1 MQRIETDLPG
11 VLVVEPDVYVDTR
24 GFFLESY
31 HERKYAGLGVTGR
44 FVQDNHSRST
54 RGTLRGLHYQ
64 LNRPQAKLCRVVLGE
79 VLDVAVD
86 IRRGSPTF
94 GRWVGVV
101 LSAEN
106 QRQVYI
112 PRGFAHGF
120 LVLSDAAEF
129 PISAMSS
136 IARRTSG
143 ALRGTTR
150 GSGSIGAFT
159 RRSFPRRT
167 GRIRCWT
174 PSRESCCRPTCRSPR
189 RACVILPTAAGGAA
203 SRCERYVIASHP
215 RRGSLS
221 LAAPRALS
229 GPAEVRFLL
238 FLSRSMRKKVVDRDD
253 LL

>member
-129 PISAMSS
+129 LYKCDEFYCPEDERGVAWNDPRIGIDWGVHAPILSEKDRKNPVLDAVP
-136 IARRTSG
+136 G
-143 ALRGTTR
+143 EL
-150 GSGSIGAFT
+150 
-159 RRSFPRRT
+159 
-167 GRIRCWT
+167 
-174 PSRESCCRPTCRSPR
+174 
-189 RACVILPTAAGGAA
+189 LPP
-203 SRCERYVIASHP
+203 YVP
-215 RRGSLS
+215 
-221 LAAPRALS
+221 
-229 GPAEVRFLL
+229 
-238 FLSRSMRKKVVDRDD
+238 
-253 LL
+253 